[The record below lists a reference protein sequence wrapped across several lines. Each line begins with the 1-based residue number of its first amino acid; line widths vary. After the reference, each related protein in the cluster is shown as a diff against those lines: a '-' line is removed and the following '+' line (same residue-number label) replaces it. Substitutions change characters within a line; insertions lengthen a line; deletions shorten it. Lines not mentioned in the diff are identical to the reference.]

1 MMNDIEVDIIPLQFV
16 QDITCIL
23 SNGSTVILS
32 QDDFDGTYNED
43 IESMIKS
50 LDFFDSIS
58 DLSIRIDFDKVESD
72 VSEHVTQI
80 LKRINDQ
87 SNSGM

>member
-1 MMNDIEVDIIPLQFV
+1 MQFV